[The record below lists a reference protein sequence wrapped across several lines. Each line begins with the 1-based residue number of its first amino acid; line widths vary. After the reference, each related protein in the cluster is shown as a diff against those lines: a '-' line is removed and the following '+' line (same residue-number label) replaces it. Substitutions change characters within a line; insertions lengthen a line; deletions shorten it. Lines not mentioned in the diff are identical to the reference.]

1 MISIFNTYKLY
12 NGNTGQVLEEG
23 DWIDNFSYYDK
34 NHKIILQNIQII
46 NINENEIT
54 IELNDEKNNKENDV
68 FIFLK
73 LLHHFFHAL
82 FELTAIFCT
91 CDNCCKVE

>member
-12 NGNTGQVLEEG
+12 NENTGQVLEEG

-54 IELNDEKNNKENDV
+54 IELNEFDQIIINVKDIIEWY
-68 FIFLK
+68 
-73 LLHHFFHAL
+73 
-82 FELTAIFCT
+82 
-91 CDNCCKVE
+91 

>member
-12 NGNTGQVLEEG
+12 NENTGQVLEEG

-54 IELNDEKNNKENDV
+54 SELDEIDQIIINIKDIIEWD
-68 FIFLK
+68 
-73 LLHHFFHAL
+73 
-82 FELTAIFCT
+82 
-91 CDNCCKVE
+91 

>member
-12 NGNTGQVLEEG
+12 NENTGQVLEEG
-23 DWIDNFSYYDK
+23 DQIDNFSYYDK

-54 IELNDEKNNKENDV
+54 IELDEIDQIIINIKDIIEWD
-68 FIFLK
+68 
-73 LLHHFFHAL
+73 
-82 FELTAIFCT
+82 
-91 CDNCCKVE
+91 